1 MMFDFMKL
9 LADAQQSN
17 IFADLPKFMAAWTK
31 FMQDI
36 GAATKYNTALLE
48 TIDNKITL
56 LMSETNLTP
65 ELHSDVIAMS
75 AADPR
80 NIGVTTNERQAQIRS
95 GIG

>member
-9 LADAQQSN
+9 IADAQQSN
-17 IFADLPKFMAAWTK
+17 IFADLPKFMSAWTK

-36 GAATKYNTALLE
+36 GAATKRNTALLE
-48 TIDNKITL
+48 TIDNKLTL

-65 ELHSDVIAMS
+65 ELHSDVIAMA

-80 NIGVTTNERQAQIRS
+80 NIGVSSNERQTSLRS